1 MGLKTFE
8 WYTIKLFA
16 KQKME
21 WLGCQ
26 NLLLYFLIFD
36 SFVNKLLGFLSG
48 TWTERQIICFFFKT
62 KTEYLG
68 LRLKLDSSVLNI
80 KPEHLLLQVDRI
92 R

>member
-1 MGLKTFE
+1 MA
-8 WYTIKLFA
+8 I
-16 KQKME
+16 
-21 WLGCQ
+21 
-26 NLLLYFLIFD
+26 
-36 SFVNKLLGFLSG
+36 KLLGFLSG

-68 LRLKLDSSVLNI
+68 LRLKLDSSVLPVSI

>member
-1 MGLKTFE
+1 MA
-8 WYTIKLFA
+8 I
-16 KQKME
+16 
-21 WLGCQ
+21 
-26 NLLLYFLIFD
+26 
-36 SFVNKLLGFLSG
+36 KLLGFLSG
-48 TWTERQIICFFFKT
+48 TWTERQIICFFFFKT

>member
-1 MGLKTFE
+1 MA
-8 WYTIKLFA
+8 I
-16 KQKME
+16 
-21 WLGCQ
+21 
-26 NLLLYFLIFD
+26 
-36 SFVNKLLGFLSG
+36 KLLGFLSG
-48 TWTERQIICFFFKT
+48 TWTEANYMFFFKT